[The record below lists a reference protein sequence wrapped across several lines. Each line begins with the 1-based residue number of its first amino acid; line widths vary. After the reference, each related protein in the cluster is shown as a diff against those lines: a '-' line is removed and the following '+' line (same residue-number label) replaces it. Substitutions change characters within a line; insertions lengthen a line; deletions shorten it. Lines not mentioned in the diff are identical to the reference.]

1 MATTKI
7 TTPELFNFS
16 DLNTALQ
23 LPSGDNA
30 SRPSAPSDGEWRF
43 NTEEKYVEYYDSGT
57 TAWYQIDT
65 EVTCTTN
72 TVDYPTTN
80 TAYYKLDSTALD
92 QTTNNY
98 DGTETNMTYCNGQ
111 EYSQGAVF
119 NASNS
124 YITLPVGLGTSG
136 DRTRSF
142 WVKVNNL
149 DVVTTA
155 LYIGD
160 LTANAYYET
169 VNIRTTGVVRYQER
183 HDTATNSVTLDSS
196 STIQTNT
203 WNHIAYVFSG
213 STRTL
218 YLNGAQVGQTTSSYS
233 TVNNSSYGGYIG
245 AFGGANNPP
254 IGIVNGKMDQF
265 RFFSSEL
272 TSAQITELYNEV
284 QCPCT
289 TNTVDNPTTNAV
301 YYKLDGNANDSTSGA
316 KNGTWGGTEAYAY
329 GPYGIAGDFNG
340 TSSLITV
347 ASSLPW
353 SSSFS
358 LSMWLRPDSG
368 LSGSGYYLPFFQKDY
383 DSGVGGVGL
392 AFYLNGYV
400 LHPWIGDVG
409 GGSNYYNI
417 FNTGTLTADTW
428 NHVVLTRTYNAQW
441 ELFLNGASLGTYT
454 TNGLTQDFSG
464 TEYYFGANGYA
475 IGVGGT
481 PYYYPGEIDQVRIF
495 SSALSASQ
503 VTSLYDEVYCNTVS
517 TLNIFNEGTSSCLAL
532 YEFED
537 NANSTDSSTYN
548 GTWSGTEAYGGGQ
561 YKKGGIFNGTSSYID
576 IPSAIYSSISG
587 PFTLSAWI
595 KTTSSGSY
603 KIIIGMGGVNGVA
616 SKGLTMWMDSSGLL
630 YASWGNG
637 STEDYWS
644 VSATTPLNTGDWVHV
659 AITVDGLTNP
669 VVKGYV
675 NGVAEG
681 SGTTGSDSITFDTS
695 LTIGARDMG
704 GTVASYWDG
713 SIDQVRIFNKELTAT
728 EVLQVYTE

>member
-7 TTPELFNFS
+7 TTPELFDFS

-23 LPSGDNA
+23 LPSGNTA

-65 EVTCTTN
+65 EATCTTN

-119 NASNS
+119 NGSNS

-149 DVVTTA
+149 DAVTTA

-183 HDTATNSVTLDSS
+183 YDNAVGDTTLDSS
-196 STIQTNT
+196 SSIQTNT

-233 TVNNSSYGGYIG
+233 AVDNSSYGGYIG
-245 AFGGANNPP
+245 GFGGANNPP

-289 TNTVDNPTTNAV
+289 TNNNDNPTTNVA
-301 YYKLDGNANDSTSGA
+301 YYKLDGNANDATNTYS
-316 KNGTWGGTEAYAY
+316 GTWSGTEAYAY
-329 GPYGIAGDFNG
+329 GPYGISGVFNG
-340 TSSLITV
+340 STSYISIPSSL
-347 ASSLPW
+347 SSTFTDEF
-353 SSSFS
+353 SFS
-358 LSMWLRPDSG
+358 AWVYPTDNLNYNCIFSNGYGMEIYYYQGEFSLYSNDTN
-368 LSGSGYYLPFFQKDY
+368 SGS
-383 DSGVGGVGL
+383 SR
-392 AFYLNGYV
+392 
-400 LHPWIGDVG
+400 
-409 GGSNYYNI
+409 NI
-417 FNTGTLTADTW
+417 NNFATTTTSFSINRW
-428 NHVVLTRTYNAQW
+428 HHVVLTFTKTSQSWYI
-441 ELFLNGASLGTYT
+441 NGQAEGTNT
-454 TNGLTQDFSG
+454 TSS
-464 TEYYFGANGYA
+464 Y
-475 IGVGGT
+475 T
-481 PYYYPGEIDQVRIF
+481 PYDENNPTLGYFSPTSLYYLSGRLDQVRIF
-495 SSALSASQ
+495 SSALSATQ

-561 YKKGGIFNGTSSYID
+561 YKKAGIFNATSSKITVPAILSSSYTGSVSF
-576 IPSAIYSSISG
+576 SAWFNMSNSSSNIYSIIASDDTVPVSG
-587 PFTLSAWI
+587 KVILLSV
-595 KTTSSGSY
+595 Y
-603 KIIIGMGGVNGVA
+603 NGVLE
-616 SKGLTMWMDSSGLL
+616 LTA
-630 YASWGNG
+630 YNF
-637 STEDYWS
+637 
-644 VSATTPLNTGDWVHV
+644 AT
-659 AITVDGLTNP
+659 
-669 VVKGYV
+669 VVGT
-675 NGVAEG
+675 
-681 SGTTGSDSITFDTS
+681 GTTNVADGEWHNVIVVFDNSAGTFNLYLDGNSTAEITFSAS
-695 LTIGARDMG
+695 LGTNLTLDKVFAEDWNIGAQDTIR
-704 GTVASYWDG
+704 YFDG
-713 SIDQVRIFNKELTAT
+713 SIDQVRIFNKALSET
-728 EVLQVYTE
+728 ERLQVYTE